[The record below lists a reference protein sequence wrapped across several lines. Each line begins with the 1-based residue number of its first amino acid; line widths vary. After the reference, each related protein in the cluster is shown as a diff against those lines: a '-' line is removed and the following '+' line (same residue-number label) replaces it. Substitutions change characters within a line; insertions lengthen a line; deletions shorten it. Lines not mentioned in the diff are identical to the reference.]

1 MSNAV
6 PDFSQRSVALEWMD
20 DLSSS
25 GDIIVQT
32 LKELDTINR
41 LLGGNSISLSGL
53 KKLLSR
59 YPEKRK
65 EKIVIA
71 DIGCGGGDIMKLL
84 AGWGR
89 KNNLQLE
96 LIGIDANPHVLEYA
110 RENTKDFPEIRFEQ
124 IDIYSKAFSGLK
136 FDIIHTSLFTHHFP
150 ESELIAFYSQWV
162 GQVNM
167 GIINNDLHRHWFA
180 YHSIDWLTRLFSRS
194 PMVKYDARLSVLRSF
209 LKPELEDILY
219 KAKIQSYDIQWKW
232 AFRWE
237 LVIYA

>member
-1 MSNAV
+1 M
-6 PDFSQRSVALEWMD
+6 PDFSKRSGEQEWMD
-20 DLSSS
+20 DLNSS
-25 GDIIVQT
+25 GEVIVQT

-41 LLGGNSISLSGL
+41 LLGGNHISLDGL
-53 KKLLSR
+53 QKLLAKH
-59 YPEKRK
+59 PEKRN

-84 AGWGR
+84 ARWGR

-110 RENTKDFPEIRFEQ
+110 RENTRGFPEITFLET
-124 IDIYSKAFSGLK
+124 DIRSDSFSRQT
-136 FDIIHTSLFTHHFP
+136 FDIIHTSLFTHHFSS
-150 ESELIAFYSQWV
+150 EELIAFYSQWKA
-162 GQVNM
+162 QVRM

-209 LKPELEDILY
+209 LRSELQEILH
-219 KAKIQSYDIQWKW
+219 AAEISTFNIQWKW

>member
-1 MSNAV
+1 MSEV
-6 PDFSQRSVALEWMD
+6 MPDFSSRSEELEWMD

-41 LLGGNSISLSGL
+41 LLGGNNISLSGL

-59 YPEKRK
+59 HPEKRK

-96 LIGIDANPHVLEYA
+96 LIGID
-110 RENTKDFPEIRFEQ
+110 R
-124 IDIYSKAFSGLK
+124 
-136 FDIIHTSLFTHHFP
+136 
-150 ESELIAFYSQWV
+150 SEE
-162 GQVNM
+162 
-167 GIINNDLHRHWFA
+167 R
-180 YHSIDWLTRLFSRS
+180 R
-194 PMVKYDARLSVLRSF
+194 
-209 LKPELEDILY
+209 
-219 KAKIQSYDIQWKW
+219 
-232 AFRWE
+232 
-237 LVIYA
+237 